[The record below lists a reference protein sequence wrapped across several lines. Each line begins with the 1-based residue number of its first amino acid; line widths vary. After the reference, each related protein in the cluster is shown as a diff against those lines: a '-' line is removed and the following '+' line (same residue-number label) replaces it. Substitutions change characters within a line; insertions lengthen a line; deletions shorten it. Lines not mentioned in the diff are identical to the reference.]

1 LHRGLISILLCG
13 FTTACFYSWPA
24 VDAMTYPCES
34 STDCVDD
41 YSCLNGICA
50 ADAGEATDDDTTGN
64 NNGDSGTE
72 PGSDPETD
80 PEIEDTPQELVTP
93 IQGTLACGDD
103 FCCGVSMAGELVCWG
118 DNPGGSG
125 TAQSG
130 IANQTTS
137 SFDWIAAQGN
147 RLCGVTTDGAIECFG
162 GASPPDDKPA
172 NGFTQ
177 VSASGN
183 YACGIRAEGF
193 QCWGYN
199 APDAPNSLTT
209 LTSISTAPFTACG
222 LDENSAITCWGSDTY
237 SVPRSTWDQIAITDR
252 TQCGIAEE
260 KLYCWGELNPLGTQ
274 VPVGDTFVALSVS
287 DNYID
292 EFDLG
297 RGLCALTNFGA
308 IDCSCCK
315 TTAFNPDEC
324 SPNEN
329 MDVCDDQPSVVGP
342 FVQVA
347 VGNSYACAMRD
358 DGTVTCWGRGTTDG
372 FSPHRM
378 EGLNAPSDVIF
389 KTSRD

>member
-1 LHRGLISILLCG
+1 
-13 FTTACFYSWPA
+13 
-24 VDAMTYPCES
+24 MNYPCES
-34 STDCVDD
+34 EGECVDG
-41 YSCLNGICA
+41 YSCLNGICTVDGGDPSSA
-50 ADAGEATDDDTTGN
+50 EPGDTS
-64 NNGDSGTE
+64 NNGSET
-72 PGSDPETD
+72 DPETD
-80 PEIEDTPQELVTP
+80 PEDESDSTDPQIEDTPQELVAP
-93 IQGTLACGDD
+93 IKGTLACGDD
-103 FCCGVSMAGELVCWG
+103 FCCGIEVEGGLVCWG

-130 IANQTTS
+130 IADQTSS
-137 SFDWIAAQGN
+137 SFDWITAQGH
-147 RLCGVTTDGAIECFG
+147 RFCGVTTEGGVECFG
-162 GASPPDDKPA
+162 GGSTPDDQPA
-172 NGFTQ
+172 GGFTQ

-193 QCWGYN
+193 ECWGYD

-209 LTSISTAPFTACG
+209 LTAISTASYSACG

-237 SVPRSTWDQIAITDR
+237 SMPRSTWDQIAITDR

-297 RGLCALTNFGA
+297 RGVCALTNFGA

-315 TTAFNPDEC
+315 TTAFNDEC

-329 MDVCDDQPSVVGP
+329 MDVCDDQPSQVGP

-372 FSPHRM
+372 FGPHRM
-378 EGLNAPSDVIF
+378 EGQTAPSDVIF